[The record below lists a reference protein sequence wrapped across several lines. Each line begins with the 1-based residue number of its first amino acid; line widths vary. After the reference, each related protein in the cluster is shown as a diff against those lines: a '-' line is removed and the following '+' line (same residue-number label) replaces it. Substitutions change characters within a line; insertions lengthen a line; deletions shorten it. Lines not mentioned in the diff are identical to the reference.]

1 MRQTGPFYPAASPGA
16 AQASASVWR
25 GRHVSVLANLV
36 QFFGC
41 NWAQRSTHHTAFW
54 GLYCTTIPTSGVQI
68 TIGKP
73 MVFLSPTF
81 SAPLLGFAKDVSA
94 LLTWQVWSRPF
105 LFGESHVVP
114 FQAHL
119 KFRGT
124 SADGNGTGFDLGTH
138 FKHRSFLFFVLSESY
153 IMVIFSEA
161 IASNTFL

>member
-1 MRQTGPFYPAASPGA
+1 LGFILYYHP
-16 AQASASVWR
+16 
-25 GRHVSVLANLV
+25 N
-36 QFFGC
+36 
-41 NWAQRSTHHTAFW
+41 FW
-54 GLYCTTIPTSGVQI
+54 GADYHRKTHG
-68 TIGKP
+68 
-73 MVFLSPTF
+73 FLSPTF